1 MLYGIDS
8 YYSQYVEMHYVV
20 KNNSSFYV
28 RVPVKVLGCLRDGE
42 ITVILLPGHGLAL
55 TQPIKAHFIPKTLR
69 MPNSEFDILFKHP
82 GAEMI
87 RVLCHGEPC
96 PEIDESNE

>member
-1 MLYGIDS
+1 
-8 YYSQYVEMHYVV
+8 MHRVGD
-20 KNNSSFYV
+20 NSSFYV
-28 RVPVKVLGCLRDGE
+28 RVPAKVLGCLRDGE
-42 ITVILLPGHGLAL
+42 ITVILLPGQGLAL
-55 TQPIKAHFIPKTLR
+55 IEPIQAHLIPENLR

-87 RVLCHGEPC
+87 RVLCHGESC